1 MPIVTAH
8 RLLNYIALRNM
19 KRDFLN
25 NNSAKRSL
33 FDSSEASS
41 TLKMATTATSGQQP
55 KGIDKLNKSPGEPAT
70 TLALTEIQLVR
81 PVSIEGYEQMEARI
95 ECHAVERTDMADSQ
109 LIMSCLPIQFEDGS
123 RLDCR
128 NGFTNASSPVDP
140 SVKCSRH
147 LVSLG
152 HYLLR
157 PSQIAS
163 MLSIFLEKAEAL
175 LRSKILNEPSSSSLW
190 TFRCDWLFQNISP
203 LRNANRLKQNQKAYK
218 ELWNCRVAD
227 GYGHLYD
234 ISETNDIGIEDYY
247 EPDGKSSSL
256 RGSLDIVGRS
266 SSAIAE
272 R

>member
-128 NGFTNASSPVDP
+128 NGFTECFITGRAKRKMFETPGFPRALPPPTQSDCFHAVDIP
-140 SVKCSRH
+140 GKGRGV
-147 LVSLG
+147 
-152 HYLLR
+152 
-157 PSQIAS
+157 
-163 MLSIFLEKAEAL
+163 
-175 LRSKILNEPSSSSLW
+175 
-190 TFRCDWLFQNISP
+190 
-203 LRNANRLKQNQKAYK
+203 
-218 ELWNCRVAD
+218 VAIK
-227 GYGHLYD
+227 D
-234 ISETNDIGIEDYY
+234 I
-247 EPDGKSSSL
+247 K
-256 RGSLDIVGRS
+256 
-266 SSAIAE
+266 
-272 R
+272 